1 MLEAQDRDIRLRD
14 GRVLAYAE
22 YGRDGGQPIIH
33 CHGSPSS
40 RVEGRLFWAGSVAAE
55 LGVRIIIPDRP
66 GMGRS
71 TFLAGRRVVD
81 WPNDVIEL
89 ADSLG
94 IGSFTVLGESG
105 GGPYAAACGALLPDR
120 VRAVGLLNCVAPL
133 DVPGLAAA
141 LSGPLRMMFRL
152 ARSAPSLLRLLF
164 RLNLRAIQGGGQR
177 GAERMASS
185 FPEPD
190 RTLLR
195 QRADVRDG
203 FMACFTE
210 ACRHGVHG
218 PVWDCGLIARPWG
231 VDLATIK
238 VPAVLWQ
245 GERDGNVP
253 AAHGRYLAGAIPNCR
268 STFYPDEAH
277 LSLPLNHQR
286 EILSD
291 LMAVAA
297 QAG

>member
-1 MLEAQDRDIRLRD
+1 MTEAHDRDIRLRD

-22 YGRDGGQPIIH
+22 YGRAGGQPIIH

-81 WPNDVIEL
+81 WPNDVMEL

-94 IGSFTVLGESG
+94 IGSFSVLGESG

-120 VRAVGLLNCVAPL
+120 VRAVGLLNCVAPF

-141 LSGPLRMMFRL
+141 LSGPLKMMFRL

-164 RLNLRAIQGGGQR
+164 RLNLRAIQGSGQR

-218 PVWDCGLIARPWG
+218 PVWDCASSRVPGVSISPRSKCRPYCGTESAMGMCRLPTADISPAPFRTAARRFIRTKPIS
-231 VDLATIK
+231 L
-238 VPAVLWQ
+238 
-245 GERDGNVP
+245 
-253 AAHGRYLAGAIPNCR
+253 CR
-268 STFYPDEAH
+268 
-277 LSLPLNHQR
+277 
-286 EILSD
+286 
-291 LMAVAA
+291 
-297 QAG
+297 